1 MDFLAVKRLSLKR
14 ASRVAVAKHC
24 DLNEEENRNCQNW
37 VHYPRSKQVKTK
49 LLQSLNKHTP
59 ETQELFNICTMAHRA
74 ITGFEDPLIVGSADI
89 YFIPTRLMEKAVI
102 LVKLYAEVR
111 YILTCKV
118 FEKLF
123 CILIRTHSMRLSLKW
138 QCQKFW
144 NAWSSVNGKN
154 TKYRLQQKPLKES
167 VTGHL

>member
-1 MDFLAVKRLSLKR
+1 M
-14 ASRVAVAKHC
+14 AVAKHC

-49 LLQSLNKHTP
+49 LLQSLNKYTP

-111 YILTCKV
+111 YIILAKCLKNCSAS
-118 FEKLF
+118 LF
-123 CILIRTHSMRLSLKW
+123 AHT
-138 QCQKFW
+138 
-144 NAWSSVNGKN
+144 V
-154 TKYRLQQKPLKES
+154 
-167 VTGHL
+167 